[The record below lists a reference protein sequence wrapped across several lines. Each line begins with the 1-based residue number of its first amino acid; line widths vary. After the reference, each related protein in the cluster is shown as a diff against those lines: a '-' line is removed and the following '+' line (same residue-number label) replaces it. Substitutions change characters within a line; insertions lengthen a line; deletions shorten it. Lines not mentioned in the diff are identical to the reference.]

1 MLVAPADGAI
11 SNVVVFNAVQ
21 LGLLMF
27 IGS

>member
-1 MLVAPADGAI
+1 VAPADGAI